1 MTAELDVGDGW
12 LVSDVSG
19 GVNVTN
25 VTPQLYSHLKS
36 REIKYRAEHVRLLL
50 HCIRNSVQ
58 QYTEKMLH
66 MIRRQDFMIIRKR
79 KNILTDRQQ
88 GQRLELWKLKVMQ
101 PRHAGIDVEDAYGFR
116 MTRRIARVVTWVCPG
131 HTENISATSDMLRTK
146 E

>member
-25 VTPQLYSHLKS
+25 VTPQLYKS
-36 REIKYRAEHVRLLL
+36 FEVTGNKIPGGTRQTTV

-79 KNILTDRQQ
+79 K
-88 GQRLELWKLKVMQ
+88 
-101 PRHAGIDVEDAYGFR
+101 
-116 MTRRIARVVTWVCPG
+116 
-131 HTENISATSDMLRTK
+131 IS
-146 E
+146 

>member
-25 VTPQLYSHLKS
+25 VTPQLYKS
-36 REIKYRAEHVRLLL
+36 FEVTGNKYRAEHVRLLL

-116 MTRRIARVVTWVCPG
+116 MIG
-131 HTENISATSDMLRTK
+131 G
-146 E
+146 